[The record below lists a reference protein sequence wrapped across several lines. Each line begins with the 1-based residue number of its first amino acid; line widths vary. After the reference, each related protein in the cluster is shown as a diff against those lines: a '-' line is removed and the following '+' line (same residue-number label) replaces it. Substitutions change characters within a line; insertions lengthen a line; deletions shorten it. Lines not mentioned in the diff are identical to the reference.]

1 MIHFATFNTPLGLMA
16 VSKNEDGVCRV
27 MFPEAH
33 PFGTRLKQ
41 LYPNEII
48 VENRAAL
55 GDARR
60 QLSEYFSGK
69 RTSFNLKFH
78 LSLPPFYKKVL
89 KEVAK
94 IPYGKT
100 VSYKDIAERVGNPAA
115 VRAVGGANAH
125 NPLPILIPCHRVIA
139 HDGSLGGYGGRPERK
154 AFLLELE
161 RAL

>member
-16 VSKNEDGVCRV
+16 VSKNEHGVCRV

-33 PFGTRLKQ
+33 PFETSLKE
-41 LYPNEII
+41 LYPDEII
-48 VENRAAL
+48 VESRVAL
-55 GDARR
+55 RDARR
-60 QLSEYFSGK
+60 QLIEYFSGK
-69 RTSFNLKFH
+69 RTVFNLEFH
-78 LSLPPFYKKVL
+78 LPLTPFYKKVL
-89 KEVAK
+89 KEVAR

-100 VSYKDIAERVGNPAA
+100 VSYKEIAERVGNPAA
-115 VRAVGGANAH
+115 VRAVGGANAN

-139 HDGSLGGYGGRPERK
+139 HDGSLGGYGGQPERK